1 MFSEE
6 WPLMMF
12 TLLSQLAVGTY
23 LILVLV
29 RSMLNGKKSPMAQQ
43 ITNPGFVAVGPLMA
57 LALLCSLF
65 HLGTPLGAYRSI
77 ANLGTSWLSREIV
90 TAGGFFVLWAVG
102 YYLERKGKSG
112 SALSWIT
119 VLFGLGAIFS
129 MASIYATSIR
139 PAWAN
144 TNTYIAFF
152 GTTLLFGSAGA
163 LVFIVRGLKGAKASD
178 EVTAILKRISFIGL
192 AALAVQVIY
201 LPVYIAG
208 LGSAGSAGLASAELL
223 KGSYALSMILGVLV
237 SIAGGIL
244 LLQAVLKG
252 GKGTIPVNTV
262 YLALAGVLVGEF
274 IGRYVFYASAVSIM
288 VGLN

>member
-23 LILVLV
+23 LLLVLV
-29 RSMLNGKKSPMAQQ
+29 RSILNGKKSPLAHQ
-43 ITNPGFVAVGPLMA
+43 ITKPGLVAVGPIMA

-102 YYLERKGKSG
+102 RYLERKETGG

-119 VLFGLGAIFS
+119 ALFGLAAIFS
-129 MASIYATSIR
+129 MASIYATSVR

-144 TNTYIAFF
+144 LNTYIAFF
-152 GTTLLFGSAGA
+152 ATTLLFGAAGA
-163 LVFIVRGLKGAKASD
+163 LVFMVRGLKGAAPSK
-178 EVTAILKRISFIGL
+178 EVAAILKSICLIGL

-208 LGSAGSAGLASAELL
+208 LGSAGNAALASAELL
-223 KGSYALSMILGVLV
+223 KGSYGLSMILVVLV
-237 SIAGGIL
+237 SLAGGIL
-244 LLQAVLKG
+244 LLYAVLKG
-252 GKGTIPVNTV
+252 GKGRIPVNTV